1 MAANHTIPTTSNPE
15 VIVEVIAGDLSLRG
29 WERLELAVV
38 GASAQV
44 NGQQN
49 EGGDTLVRVRV
60 DDDAV
65 LQLPTGSRLRI
76 ERVEGDL
83 ALSGV
88 SGPVHLGVLE
98 GDASLRDTG
107 PLVVETVQGDL
118 SVRNIEG
125 DCTIGRVEG
134 DASINRVAGT
144 LTVDE
149 VTDDLSIGSVRG
161 SVRAVAGD
169 DLSLRTDL
177 RPGCTYDVR
186 AGNDI
191 TCRIP
196 TGASARVSLSA
207 GGTIKAHRLGVP
219 IPAGNRAEFQMGSG
233 EAVLVLTA
241 GDDIDLI
248 GSASLDEFDFDFGPD
263 MGARLEDLAQRVAAQ
278 IEMQVGS
285 VARQLDEKLA
295 GMGGSE
301 EVATRIQ
308 ERILA
313 AARRAEE
320 KITEA
325 MRNAEVRSK
334 EAEQRQRGRAG
345 WPPPPPPPPPR
356 PAKQARPPV
365 SEEERLLILR
375 MVSEGKI
382 SVEQA
387 EKLLAALTG
396 PPGER

>member
-1 MAANHTIPTTSNPE
+1 
-15 VIVEVIAGDLSLRG
+15 VSLRG
-29 WERLELAVV
+29 WERPEVGVV
-38 GASAQV
+38 ADPAQIDV
-44 NGQQN
+44 QQREGQ
-49 EGGDTLVRVRV
+49 ETLVRLRI

-65 LQLPTGSRLRI
+65 LQVPLGSSLRLEHI
-76 ERVEGDL
+76 KGDL

-88 SGPVHLGVLE
+88 GGRVHLGIIE

-107 PLVVETVQGDL
+107 PLVIEKVQGDL
-118 SVRNIEG
+118 SARNVQG
-125 DCTIGRVEG
+125 DCTVGRVENDASIGRVAG
-134 DASINRVAGT
+134 ALIVDDAAN
-144 LTVDE
+144 
-149 VTDDLSIGSVRG
+149 DLAIDSVRG
-161 SVRAVAGD
+161 SLRAVAGN
-169 DLSLRTDL
+169 DLSLRTYL
-177 RPGCTYDVR
+177 RAGCTYEVR

-196 TGASARVSLSA
+196 TGANARVSLSA
-207 GGTIKAHRLGVP
+207 GDRIKAHRLGIP
-219 IPAGNRAEFQMGSG
+219 IPAGNRIEFQMGTGDATLS
-233 EAVLVLTA
+233 LVA
-241 GDDIDLI
+241 GDDIDLV
-248 GSASLDEFDFDFGPD
+248 GDVSGDAFDFDFGPD

-325 MRNAEVRSK
+325 MRNAEARSR

-345 WPPPPPPPPPR
+345 WPPPPPPPPAR
-356 PAKQARPPV
+356 PPKAPTPPV
-365 SEEERLLILR
+365 SEEERLMVLR

-396 PPGER
+396 GTGDR